1 MRNERARLMKK
12 QAGEKGMLLIAVYLL
27 LAVMIFFGV
36 VMAAHALTD
45 IRSSQRSQAA
55 AQAWYLAEGGIDQ
68 AIEQLRQNFGWTAGF
83 TNVAIGGSGTYT
95 VAVQALDA
103 DRRRLTSWGQSTLL
117 AAPVAKVLEAIVIR
131 QIPQGFYDNVIWA
144 AANLDFNGSAYLAD
158 GDVAHGDTTPP
169 SNTSGVTG
177 TVTYNPA
184 ANSLPRLSFDQLH
197 AIAQAQGNVY
207 DAARLSGGPGVF
219 PDSFWYTPPTDPN
232 DPTTGV
238 PNINYITTNLVL
250 NGNIGTIGGF
260 FVVVG
265 DVLTN
270 PSAEE
275 DTTINGNGEVA
286 GAIYTTGNFRVNGG
300 GNGLNVDGGV
310 WAGNEVRLNG
320 HATLTYDADHMAAIQ
335 ALGINADVQVVSWRD
350 LS

>member
-1 MRNERARLMKK
+1 MKRRVE
-12 QAGEKGMLLIAVYLL
+12 EKGMVLIALYMVLSVLILL
-27 LAVMIFFGV
+27 GGV
-36 VMAAHALTD
+36 LAAHALTD
-45 IRSSQRSQAA
+45 IRSSQRSQADM
-55 AQAWYLAEGGIDQ
+55 QAWYLAEGGIDQ

-83 TNVAIGGSGTYT
+83 ANAPGGSNGTYT
-95 VAVQALDA
+95 VTVQALDA
-103 DRRRLTSWGQSTLL
+103 NHRRLTSWGRNNQL
-117 AAPVAKVLEAIVIR
+117 ATPVTKTLEAIVIR
-131 QIPQGFYDNVIWA
+131 QIPEGFYDNVIWA
-144 AANLDFNGSAYLAD
+144 SQNLDLNGNAYVAD
-158 GDVAHGDTTPP
+158 GDVVHGDTSPP
-169 SNTSGVTG
+169 NNTDGITG

-184 ANSLPRLSFDQLH
+184 ANPLPRLSFDQLH

-207 DAARLSGGPGVF
+207 DAARLAGGPGVF

-238 PNINYITTNLVL
+238 PNINYITTDLVL

-270 PSAEE
+270 PSAAE
-275 DTTINGNGEVA
+275 DATINGNGQVA

-310 WAGNEVRLNG
+310 WAGNEARLNG
-320 HATLTYDADHMAAIQ
+320 NATLTYNADYMAAIEG
-335 ALGINADVQVVSWRD
+335 LDLNADVQVVSWRD